1 MIRLDY
7 VYMKHFFNPFHRSVC
22 PKCGKRYDPLSSS
35 CPKCNEKNE
44 EVDPRAR
51 SFAPLLT
58 LGANREIGLFLI
70 GFVGLFLLAQVIGI
84 ITLSAESFRYAQM
97 GLTGDELKAALTE
110 FSSSVRFTL
119 LINDLTYTLI
129 FAAMLLFLW
138 KDNRRLLKSF
148 ANLKILFGFVV
159 GFAMII
165 LSGIWSNIAIKLG
178 ASTNI
183 NQGAVEET
191 IKASPLLAV
200 LVTGLIAPFVEELTY
215 RVGAF
220 TFLKRINT
228 VLAYVVVGALFGLI
242 HIKDYGSLNEWL
254 SYPSY
259 LIAGLCLCFAYDKFG
274 FGGSFL
280 DHAMNN
286 LLAVLSCILTS
297 GK

>member
-58 LGANREIGLFLI
+58 LGAYREIVLFLI

-280 DHAMNN
+280 AHAMNN
-286 LLAVLSCILTS
+286 LLAVFSYILTS

>member
-70 GFVGLFLLAQVIGI
+70 GFVGLFLLAQLIGI

-97 GLTGDELKAALTE
+97 GLTGDELKSALTE

-280 DHAMNN
+280 AHAMNN

>member
-84 ITLSAESFRYAQM
+84 ITLSAESFRYVQM
-97 GLTGDELKAALTE
+97 GLTGDELKAALTD

-280 DHAMNN
+280 AHTMNN

>member
-1 MIRLDY
+1 
-7 VYMKHFFNPFHRSVC
+7 MKHFFNPFHRSVC

-84 ITLSAESFRYAQM
+84 ITLSAESFRYVQM
-97 GLTGDELKAALTE
+97 GLTGDELKAALTD

-280 DHAMNN
+280 AHAMNN
-286 LLAVLSCILTS
+286 LLAVLSCILTL

>member
-7 VYMKHFFNPFHRSVC
+7 VNMKHFFNPFHRSVC

-44 EVDPRAR
+44 EADPRAR

-58 LGANREIGLFLI
+58 LGAYREIVLFLI

-84 ITLSAESFRYAQM
+84 ITLSAESFRYVQM

-280 DHAMNN
+280 AHAMNN

>member
-84 ITLSAESFRYAQM
+84 ITLSAESFRYVQM
-97 GLTGDELKAALTE
+97 GLTGDELKAALTD

-165 LSGIWSNIAIKLG
+165 LSGIWSNLAIKLG

-280 DHAMNN
+280 AHAMNN

>member
-35 CPKCNEKNE
+35 CPKCHEKNE

-51 SFAPLLT
+51 SFVPLLT
-58 LGANREIGLFLI
+58 LGAYREIGLFLI
-70 GFVGLFLLAQVIGI
+70 GFVGLFLLAQIIGI
-84 ITLSAESFRYAQM
+84 IILSAESFRYAQM

-280 DHAMNN
+280 AHAMNN
-286 LLAVLSCILTS
+286 LLAVLSYILAS

>member
-35 CPKCNEKNE
+35 CPKCHEKNE

-51 SFAPLLT
+51 SFTPLLT
-58 LGANREIGLFLI
+58 LGAYREIGLFLI

-280 DHAMNN
+280 AHAMNN
-286 LLAVLSCILTS
+286 LLAVLSYILTS

>member
-84 ITLSAESFRYAQM
+84 ITLSAESFRYVQM
-97 GLTGDELKAALTE
+97 GLTGDELKAALTD

-280 DHAMNN
+280 AHAMNN
-286 LLAVLSCILTS
+286 LLAVLSYLLVA

>member
-58 LGANREIGLFLI
+58 LGAYREIGLFLI
-70 GFVGLFLLAQVIGI
+70 GFVGLFLLAQIIGI
-84 ITLSAESFRYAQM
+84 ITLSVESFRYAQM

-274 FGGSFL
+274 FGGSFFA
-280 DHAMNN
+280 HAMNN
-286 LLAVLSCILTS
+286 LLAVLSYILAS

>member
-35 CPKCNEKNE
+35 CPKCHEKNE

-58 LGANREIGLFLI
+58 LGAYREIVLFLI

-84 ITLSAESFRYAQM
+84 ITLSAESFRYVQM

-280 DHAMNN
+280 AHAMNN
-286 LLAVLSCILTS
+286 LLAVFSYILTS

>member
-1 MIRLDY
+1 
-7 VYMKHFFNPFHRSVC
+7 MKHFFNPFHRSVC

-51 SFAPLLT
+51 SFGPLLT
-58 LGANREIGLFLI
+58 LGAYREIGLFLI

-84 ITLSAESFRYAQM
+84 ITLSAESFRYVQM
-97 GLTGDELKAALTE
+97 GLTGDELKAALTD

-280 DHAMNN
+280 AHAMNN

>member
-1 MIRLDY
+1 M
-7 VYMKHFFNPFHRSVC
+7 
-22 PKCGKRYDPLSSS
+22 
-35 CPKCNEKNE
+35 
-44 EVDPRAR
+44 
-51 SFAPLLT
+51 
-58 LGANREIGLFLI
+58 
-70 GFVGLFLLAQVIGI
+70 LAQLIGI
-84 ITLSAESFRYAQM
+84 ITLSAESFRYVQM

-119 LINDLTYTLI
+119 LINDLTYTLV

-159 GFAMII
+159 GFTMII

-280 DHAMNN
+280 AHAMNN

>member
-280 DHAMNN
+280 AHAMNN

>member
-1 MIRLDY
+1 M
-7 VYMKHFFNPFHRSVC
+7 
-22 PKCGKRYDPLSSS
+22 
-35 CPKCNEKNE
+35 
-44 EVDPRAR
+44 
-51 SFAPLLT
+51 
-58 LGANREIGLFLI
+58 
-70 GFVGLFLLAQVIGI
+70 
-84 ITLSAESFRYAQM
+84 
-97 GLTGDELKAALTE
+97 
-110 FSSSVRFTL
+110 
-119 LINDLTYTLI
+119 
-129 FAAMLLFLW
+129 
-138 KDNRRLLKSF
+138 KSF

-280 DHAMNN
+280 AHAMNN
-286 LLAVLSCILTS
+286 LLAVLSYLLVA

>member
-35 CPKCNEKNE
+35 CPKCHEKNE

-51 SFAPLLT
+51 SFTPLLT
-58 LGANREIGLFLI
+58 LGAYREIGLFLI

-84 ITLSAESFRYAQM
+84 ITLSVESFRYAQM

-280 DHAMNN
+280 AHAMNN
-286 LLAVLSCILTS
+286 LLAVLSYLLVAE
-297 GK
+297 K

>member
-35 CPKCNEKNE
+35 CPKCHEKNE

-58 LGANREIGLFLI
+58 LGAYREIGLFLI

-148 ANLKILFGFVV
+148 ANLKILFGFAV

-280 DHAMNN
+280 AHAMNN
-286 LLAVLSCILTS
+286 LLAVLSYILTS

>member
-84 ITLSAESFRYAQM
+84 ITLSAESFRYVQM
-97 GLTGDELKAALTE
+97 GLTGDELKAALTD

-138 KDNRRLLKSF
+138 KDNRRLLRSF

-280 DHAMNN
+280 AHAMNN
-286 LLAVLSCILTS
+286 LLAVLSCILTL

>member
-1 MIRLDY
+1 
-7 VYMKHFFNPFHRSVC
+7 MKHFFNPFHRSVC

-280 DHAMNN
+280 AHAMNN

>member
-35 CPKCNEKNE
+35 CPKCHEKNE

-58 LGANREIGLFLI
+58 LGAYREIGLFLI

-138 KDNRRLLKSF
+138 KDNKRLLKSF

-280 DHAMNN
+280 AHAMNN
-286 LLAVLSCILTS
+286 LLAVLSYILTS

>member
-51 SFAPLLT
+51 SFAPLST
-58 LGANREIGLFLI
+58 LGAYREIGLFLI

-97 GLTGDELKAALTE
+97 GLTGDELKAALTD

-280 DHAMNN
+280 AHAMNN

>member
-44 EVDPRAR
+44 EVDPRAC

-58 LGANREIGLFLI
+58 LGAYREIGLFLI

-119 LINDLTYTLI
+119 LINDLTYTLV

-242 HIKDYGSLNEWL
+242 HIKDYGS
-254 SYPSY
+254 
-259 LIAGLCLCFAYDKFG
+259 
-274 FGGSFL
+274 
-280 DHAMNN
+280 
-286 LLAVLSCILTS
+286 
-297 GK
+297 